1 MSKPRSRPVAP
12 TIVAPQ
18 LAARRA
24 RVTLSWLARACDRA
38 RTTWLASVFALGA
51 LLWLTACA
59 ASVIG
64 CGGRADLPID
74 EPDALTDALA
84 DGSPS
89 DGMPADGELTDG
101 ASDGGLTDGASD
113 ALSDAGIVSIS
124 VDPATLTLPALGTRP
139 LVARALLSNGTTTD
153 VTASATWTSDA
164 PSVATVSSVGVV
176 TAVAAGTARVQ
187 ATLGGVSGST
197 TVTVPTAT
205 VTDVRVDPG
214 TASTTVGG
222 TVTFAATAVLSD
234 GTSTDVTASAT
245 WSVAD
250 ATIAKVASGIAT
262 GVAGGTTT
270 VTASISGKSGSA
282 SLTVSAKAL
291 TSVQLSP
298 FAPSVGIGVSIPFK
312 ATALYADGTSADV
325 TTTATWSSS
334 ATSVVTVVATGT
346 NAGNATSV
354 GGGSATVSALF
365 GGTTGSTTVTVTAA
379 TLSTITVSPSAATV
393 AIGGTLGLKATGTYS
408 DGTST
413 DLTGSAV
420 WSSSDVAIVAVSSG
434 TISAV
439 AAGNATITA
448 SFGGKSGTSAIT
460 VSAAQLLS
468 ITLSPAPASLPM
480 GATLSFKA
488 SGLYAGGST
497 RDVTADVTWSIDDA
511 TIATISNAAGL
522 AGRATPLKPGSTT
535 VRATL
540 AGVTGSAALTVT
552 APSVTAITVSPN
564 PIALVRGVKTFA
576 TASASYSDGTSVDVT
591 TTCTWSTANTAIAN
605 VSNGAGSQG
614 LVTAVA
620 VGTTTLTCSFGGK
633 SGTASI
639 TVTAP
644 AVDTVSVSPI
654 APTCYVGQTLRFT
667 ATSISSAGTSRDV
680 TGTATW
686 SVTPSGL
693 LTAVGGGGGPGGG
706 AGTYRCTAK
715 GSATVSAT
723 FNGITGSTPVTI
735 SDAIVVGLQVDP
747 VTVTLPVGARQ
758 TYTATAIFSDG
769 STADVTTRATWV
781 SSKPAVASITAG
793 GGGGPGGG
801 GGGGQA
807 VALGAG
813 TATITATYSGFA
825 ATATLTVT
833 NAVITSITVTPA
845 STTLPIGAKLT
856 FVATAGY
863 SDGTSRDVTT
873 LASWTST
880 KTAVAQVSDA
890 GATRGQ
896 ATGLSAGTTT
906 ITATYSGLS
915 GKATLTVTSATLA
928 SVEITPATTSVSVGA
943 TVILKAYA
951 VYSDGTKAEVTA
963 SATWSSSD
971 TTVATVSNAAGAAG
985 QATAVK
991 AGTATIK
998 ATYNGLSGTA
1008 AFTAL

>member
-1 MSKPRSRPVAP
+1 MLKTRSKPIAPTVAP
-12 TIVAPQ
+12 PQ

-24 RVTLSWLARACDRA
+24 RLTLSLLTRPWARGS
-38 RTTWLASVFALGA
+38 WLASVFALGA
-51 LLWLTACA
+51 LLWLTAFA
-59 ASVIG
+59 AA
-64 CGGRADLPID
+64 CGGRADLPVD
-74 EPDALTDALA
+74 EADALTDAIA
-84 DGSPS
+84 DGTP
-89 DGMPADGELTDG
+89 TDG
-101 ASDGGLTDGASD
+101 TPTDAELGDGATDSNDAFD
-113 ALSDAGIVSIS
+113 ALSDAGIVSLS
-124 VDPATLTLPALGTRP
+124 VDPATLTLPALGTRA
-139 LVARALLSNGTTTD
+139 LAARALLSDGTALD
-153 VTASATWTSDA
+153 VTASATWSSDT
-164 PSVATVSSVGVV
+164 PSVATVSSTGVV
-176 TAVAAGTARVQ
+176 TAVAAGTAHIR
-187 ATLGGVSGST
+187 ATLAGVSGTS

-245 WSVAD
+245 WTVTD

-282 SLTVSAKAL
+282 ALTVTAKAL

-298 FAPSVGIGVSIPFK
+298 FAPTVGIGVSIPFK

-325 TTTATWSSS
+325 TTTASWSSS
-334 ATSVVTVVATGT
+334 APSVVTVVATGAS
-346 NAGNATSV
+346 AGNATSV
-354 GGGSATVSALF
+354 GAGSATISATF
-365 GGTTGSTTVTVTAA
+365 GGTAGTTTVTVTPA
-379 TLSTITVSPSAATV
+379 TLSSITVSPSAATV
-393 AIGGTLGLKATGTYS
+393 AIGGTLGLKASGTYS
-408 DGTST
+408 DGTTT

-420 WSSSDVAIVAVSSG
+420 WTSSDATIVAVSSG
-434 TISAV
+434 TISAL
-439 AAGNATITA
+439 AAGNATVTA

-460 VSAAQLLS
+460 VSAATLLS

-488 SGLYAGGST
+488 SGLYTGGST
-497 RDVTADVTWSIDDA
+497 RDVTADVTWSVDDA
-511 TIATISNAAGL
+511 TIATISNAAGT
-522 AGRATPLKPGSTT
+522 AGRATPVKPGSTT

-540 AGVTGSAALTVT
+540 GAVSGSAALTVT
-552 APSVTAITVSPN
+552 APSITAITVSPN
-564 PIALVRGVKTFA
+564 PISLVRGVKTFA
-576 TASASYSDGTSVDVT
+576 TAAASYSDGTTVDVT
-591 TTCTWSTANTAIAN
+591 TTCTWSTANTTIAN
-605 VSNGAGSQG
+605 VSNGTGSQG

-633 SGTASI
+633 TGTSPI

-680 TGTATW
+680 TGMATW
-686 SVTPSGL
+686 SVTPAGL
-693 LTAVGGGGGPGGG
+693 LTAVTGGGGPGGGG
-706 AGTYRCTAK
+706 AGTYRCAAK
-715 GSATVSAT
+715 GSATVTAT
-723 FNGITGSTPVTI
+723 YNGISGSTPVTI

-747 VTVTLPVGARQ
+747 VTATLPIGGRQ

-781 SSKPAVASITAG
+781 SNKPAVASITAGG

-807 VALGAG
+807 VALSAG
-813 TATITATYSGFA
+813 TATITATYSGFS

-845 STTLPIGAKLT
+845 TTTLPIGAKLT

-863 SDGTSRDVTT
+863 SDGTTKDVTT
-873 LASWTST
+873 LASWTSST
-880 KTAVAQVSDA
+880 TTVAQVSDA
-890 GATRGQ
+890 GTTRGQ
-896 ATGLSAGTTT
+896 ATALKAGTTT

-928 SVEITPATTSVSVGA
+928 SIVITPATTSVSVGA

-971 TTVATVSNAAGAAG
+971 TSVATVSSAAGSAG

-991 AGTATIK
+991 TGTATIT
-998 ATYNGLSGTA
+998 ATYNALSGTA
-1008 AFTAL
+1008 TLTAL

>member
-1 MSKPRSRPVAP
+1 V
-12 TIVAPQ
+12 V
-18 LAARRA
+18 
-24 RVTLSWLARACDRA
+24 
-38 RTTWLASVFALGA
+38 ALGA

-59 ASVIG
+59 SFVAG
-64 CGGRADLPID
+64 CGGRADLPVD
-74 EPDALTDALA
+74 EPDAIVDGAL
-84 DGSPS
+84 P
-89 DGMPADGELTDG
+89 DGELTDG
-101 ASDGGLTDGASD
+101 LPIDGALDAGDAGEVGDAFD

-124 VDPATLTLPALGTRP
+124 VDPATLTLPALGTRA
-139 LVARALLSNGTTTD
+139 LVARALLSDGTTAD
-153 VTASATWTSDA
+153 VTAAATWSSDT
-164 PSVATVSSVGVV
+164 PSVATVSSAGVV
-176 TAVAAGTARVQ
+176 TAVAAGTAHVS
-187 ATLGGVSGST
+187 ATLNGVSGRST
-197 TVTVPTAT
+197 ITVPTAT

-234 GTSTDVTASAT
+234 GTSSDVTASAT
-245 WSVAD
+245 WSVGD
-250 ATIAKVASGIAT
+250 ATIAKVAGGIAT

-270 VTASISGKSGSA
+270 VSASISGKSGSA
-282 SLTVSAKAL
+282 NLTVTAKAL

-298 FAPSVGIGVSIPFK
+298 FAPTVGIGVSIPFK

-325 TTTATWSSS
+325 TTTAIWSSS
-334 ATSVVTVVATGT
+334 ATSVATVVATGA

-354 GGGSATVSALF
+354 GAGSATISALF

-379 TLSTITVSPSAATV
+379 TLSSITVSPSAATV

-420 WSSSDVAIVAVSSG
+420 WSSSDATIVAVSSG
-434 TISAV
+434 TISAI
-439 AAGNATITA
+439 AAGNATVTA
-448 SFGGKSGTSAIT
+448 SFGGKSGSAAIT

-488 SGLYAGGST
+488 SGLYAGGAT

-535 VRATL
+535 VRAAL

-552 APSVTAITVSPN
+552 APSITSITVSPN
-564 PIALVRGVKTFA
+564 PITLVRGVKTFA
-576 TASASYSDGTSVDVT
+576 TASASYSDGTTVDVT
-591 TTCTWSTANTAIAN
+591 TTCTWSTASTTIAN

-633 SGTASI
+633 TGTATI

-644 AVDTVSVSPI
+644 TVDTVSVSPI

-680 TGTATW
+680 TGAATW
-686 SVTPSGL
+686 SVTPAGL

-723 FNGITGSTPVTI
+723 YNGITGSTPVTI
-735 SDAIVVGLQVDP
+735 SDAIIVGLQVDP

-769 STADVTTRATWV
+769 STADVTARATWV
-781 SSKPAVASITAG
+781 SSKPAVASITAGG

-813 TATITATYSGFA
+813 TATITATYAGFS

-833 NAVITSITVTPA
+833 NAVMTSITVTPA
-845 STTLPIGAKLT
+845 TTTLPIGAKLG

-863 SDGTSRDVTT
+863 SDGTTRDVTA
-873 LASWTST
+873 LASWTSST
-880 KTAVAQVSDA
+880 TSVAQVSDA
-890 GATRGQ
+890 GTTRGQ
-896 ATGLSAGTTT
+896 ATALAAGTTT

-928 SVEITPATTSVSVGA
+928 SVEVTPATTSVSVGA

-951 VYSDGTKAEVTA
+951 VYSDGTKADVTA
-963 SATWSSSD
+963 SAAWSSSD
-971 TTVATVSNAAGAAG
+971 TSIATVSTAAGSAG

-991 AGTATIK
+991 TGTATIT
-998 ATYNGLSGTA
+998 ATYKGLSGTA
-1008 AFTAL
+1008 TLTAI